1 MKLIERL
8 LLWCDHQRN
17 AARWQEWTPER
28 ALGREGEDLAH
39 RFLQQKGYYVVA
51 RNYRTP
57 TGSGELDVVARQG
70 ETLVFVEVKS
80 RRSEEFGAPDRNI
93 DSSKK
98 WKMIR
103 AARDYLRRSGHDPV
117 QVRFDTVSVVLGD
130 DGAEIR
136 HGVGVFSMPDAV

>member
-1 MKLIERL
+1 MRRVGNSGLRSG
-8 LLWCDHQRN
+8 
-17 AARWQEWTPER
+17 RWAVR
-28 ALGREGEDLAH
+28 A
-39 RFLQQKGYYVVA
+39 FLQQKGYYVVA

-70 ETLVFVEVKS
+70 ETLVFIEVKS
-80 RRSEEFGAPDRNI
+80 RASEEHGAPDRNI

-103 AARDYLRRSGHDPV
+103 AARDYLRRSGHDPL
-117 QVRFDTVSVVLGD
+117 QIRFDTVSVVLRE